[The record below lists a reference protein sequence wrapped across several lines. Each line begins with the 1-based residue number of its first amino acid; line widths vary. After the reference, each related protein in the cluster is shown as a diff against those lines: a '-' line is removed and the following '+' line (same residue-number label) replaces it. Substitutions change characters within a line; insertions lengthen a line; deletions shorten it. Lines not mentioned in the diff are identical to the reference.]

1 MGNHVP
7 RTARRRYRDEALIM
21 GNSLEEIRF
30 IESIRE
36 FVRTHPEKIQSV
48 IGAVLDGLVSELTE
62 ARKAERSWEMIAI
75 SAMQLAQSKLDLKQ
89 KQWAKDLIDSKI
101 AELGVRATADWSQ
114 SKLVEERDAAVEKL
128 THVSRMLKQMYSTPV
143 TITPEFLDRIGLD

>member
-1 MGNHVP
+1 
-7 RTARRRYRDEALIM
+7 M

>member
-1 MGNHVP
+1 
-7 RTARRRYRDEALIM
+7 M

-62 ARKAERSWEMIAI
+62 SRKAERSWEMIAI
-75 SAMQLAQSKLDLKQ
+75 SAMQLAQSKLDSKQ

-143 TITPEFLDRIGLD
+143 TITPEFLERIGLD